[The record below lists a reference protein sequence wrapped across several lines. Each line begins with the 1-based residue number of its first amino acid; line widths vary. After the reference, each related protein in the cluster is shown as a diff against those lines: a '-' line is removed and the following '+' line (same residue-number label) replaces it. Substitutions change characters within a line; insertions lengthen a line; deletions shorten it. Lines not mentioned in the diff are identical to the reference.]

1 MVAFGRGLGPYRE
14 NVPIFLAG
22 DDSLGSSHPLF
33 WFSFERG
40 LDPSREDAPSFCNWT
55 TRLDGCDVSFE
66 RGLVLTLLRKI
77 NYLATVHLSSMAQPS
92 LARLALILLLN
103 LCLCYLWVFFL
114 YIFIFIFGSVSS
126 VSSSLFAFA
135 SRLEFDDFILM
146 RVCKI
151 RSIWTSYCNVAYVF
165 LIFQI
170 SNHSEWLLSWW
181 GWDLFIKSHDAGT
194 SGDP

>member
-1 MVAFGRGLGPYRE
+1 MFTFSLRGTTPSVVLPSPFLIIVRERYWPIQGRCTH
-14 NVPIFLAG
+14 FL
-22 DDSLGSSHPLF
+22 
-33 WFSFERG
+33 
-40 LDPSREDAPSFCNWT
+40 CNCT
-55 TRLDGCDVSFE
+55 TRLDGCVVSFE

-103 LCLCYLWVFFL
+103 LCVYYPWVFFL
-114 YIFIFIFGSVSS
+114 YIFIFIFDSVSS

-151 RSIWTSYCNVAYVF
+151 RSIWTSYCNVTYVF

-170 SNHSEWLLSWW
+170 SIHSEWLLSWW

>member
-1 MVAFGRGLGPYRE
+1 MFPFSLRGTTPSVALIPFS
-14 NVPIFLAG
+14 
-22 DDSLGSSHPLF
+22 DS
-33 WFSFERG
+33 R
-40 LDPSREDAPSFCNWT
+40 SREVLTHPGKMHPVSVQLDDTPRWLWRLVWERSCIDTSEEDQFPSYGAPF
-55 TRLDGCDVSFE
+55 LDGSAISCSISLHLTSEPMSLLSMSF
-66 RGLVLTLLRKI
+66 LSI
-77 NYLATVHLSSMAQPS
+77 HFYL
-92 LARLALILLLN
+92 
-103 LCLCYLWVFFL
+103 F
-114 YIFIFIFGSVSS
+114 FGSVSS

-151 RSIWTSYCNVAYVF
+151 RSIWTSYCNVTYVF

-170 SNHSEWLLSWW
+170 SIHSEWLLSWW